1 VDSRFPDFRSPVT
14 LKSLSRCG
22 RNSGGRWFVFFK
34 FGTVDLA
41 VSKEATSHQALPP
54 ALYWELEDPSFCP
67 DPQSDA
73 ESKNLAC
80 RPGTW
85 IFVHGDSCHLT
96 TEEDTI
102 PVDHCD
108 PRSIRPS

>member
-1 VDSRFPDFRSPVT
+1 MFAVVGADTLFSVAATVDSRFPDFRSPVT

-67 DPQSDA
+67 DPQ
-73 ESKNLAC
+73 
-80 RPGTW
+80 
-85 IFVHGDSCHLT
+85 CHLT
-96 TEEDTI
+96 TLH
-102 PVDHCD
+102 PK
-108 PRSIRPS
+108 